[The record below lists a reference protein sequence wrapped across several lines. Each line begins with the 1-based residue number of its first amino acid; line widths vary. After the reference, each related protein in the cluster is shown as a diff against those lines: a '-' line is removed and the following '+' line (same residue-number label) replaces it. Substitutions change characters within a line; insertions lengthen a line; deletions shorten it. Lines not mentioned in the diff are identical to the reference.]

1 MALISIHSR
10 ITTIAELTATTISR
24 TTHRISHLSKKIQCK
39 RDMDVGGGGGT
50 RTHTRFPVTGFL
62 DRGSA
67 NYAYSSICG
76 QYLLCAS
83 PCPGSPVFCHGPAA
97 LPLREAK

>member
-67 NYAYSSICG
+67 NYAYSSIWRFHL
-76 QYLLCAS
+76 QWLAT
-83 PCPGSPVFCHGPAA
+83 PGPAIFA
-97 LPLREAK
+97 YKTKVNF